1 MNFLFSI
8 SHSEGFGI
16 NTDIFETNIINLTVV
31 IGVLIYYGKSLLSTI
46 LQERKES
53 IVKNLQETEKNL
65 KEASENLKFAK
76 DQFELAKQK
85 AEEIKLQGFSLANQ
99 TTKKI
104 MELLEEDIKRLK
116 ESTLSTLKFEE
127 EKLITEVCQ
136 KLNNLAFI
144 KAVEILKKRINLNI
158 QNKII
163 FQSIEK
169 LSVFK
174 SK

>member
-1 MNFLFSI
+1 M
-8 SHSEGFGI
+8 
-16 NTDIFETNIINLTVV
+16 
-31 IGVLIYYGKSLLSTI
+31 
-46 LQERKES
+46 
-53 IVKNLQETEKNL
+53 KNLQETENKL

-85 AEEIKLQGFSLANQ
+85 SEEIKLQGLSLASQ

-104 MELLEEDIKRLK
+104 MEVLEEDIKRLK

-127 EKLITEVCQ
+127 EKLISEVCQ

-144 KAVEILKKRINLNI
+144 KAVDILKKRINLNV

-163 FQSIEK
+163 FQNIEK